1 MSEAD
6 DVRWLAQKIVAKAF
20 HSVSDAAVEAMARRV
35 LELEAVLEVVREV
48 GVDFCPRAD
57 GEGWAVSN
65 TRGLI
70 LEAARARLEEDV
82 AFEASKERE
91 ACAKVCDDFGWDAT
105 RTREGTTDW
114 VCRRLAEAIRARGAK

>member
-48 GVDFCPRAD
+48 GVDVCPRAR

-91 ACAKVCDDFGWDAT
+91 ACAKVAEQEASTWWGEAR
-105 RTREGTTDW
+105 RTIG
-114 VCRRLAEAIRARGAK
+114 VKVVEAIRARGAK

>member
-1 MSEAD
+1 MTPD
-6 DVRWLAQKIVAKAF
+6 DVRLTAQLVVARRV
-20 HSVSDAAVEAMARRV
+20 HCVSDAAVEAMARRV

-48 GVDFCPRAD
+48 GVDVCPRAR

-91 ACAKVCDDFGWDAT
+91 ACAELCDDFGWDAT

-114 VCRRLAEAIRARGAK
+114 VCRRLAAAIRARGDK